1 MKNLKSFFYHMAAKG
16 YLNWLPDKEYLKLMY
31 RLKVGRKLHLDN
43 PKTFNE
49 KLQWLKLYNRKEFYS
64 SLVDKYEV
72 RQYVKKKVGEQ
83 YLVPIF
89 GVWDKFD
96 DIDFNMLPKKF
107 VIKCT
112 HDSGG
117 VIICKDKDKLNMTE
131 ARNKIQRCL
140 DRNFYYWGREWPYKN
155 VKPRIIV
162 EQYLEDESGDEIKDY
177 KFMVFN
183 GKVKCSFV
191 CSERYS
197 EEGLAVD
204 FYDLNWNKMPF
215 MRKYRNSDKVIEK
228 PKNYEKMIELAEKLS
243 VDMIF
248 DRIDFYEI
256 NGNIYFGEITLYPGG
271 GFEKFIPGK
280 YDTILGEM
288 LEIDKNMM
296 EVKS

>member
-131 ARNKIQRCL
+131 ARNKIQSCL

-271 GFEKFIPGK
+271 GFEKFIPEK

>member
-96 DIDFNMLPKKF
+96 DIDFNMLPRKF

-131 ARNKIQRCL
+131 ARNKIQSCL

-271 GFEKFIPGK
+271 GFEKFIPEK

>member
-31 RLKVGRKLHLDN
+31 RLKVGRKLHLNN

-131 ARNKIQRCL
+131 ARNKIQSCL

-271 GFEKFIPGK
+271 GFEKFIPEK